1 MAITKE
7 QKRKLIVDHSQHPQ
21 DVGSPQVQI
30 AVLTERIN
38 HLTGHLSRNPKDHA
52 THRGQLQLVSR
63 RRRLLNYLR
72 RTDPDQYLELIARL
86 GIRK

>member
-1 MAITKE
+1 MAISKE
-7 QKRKLIVDHSQHPQ
+7 KKRKVIEDFGQHPQ

-38 HLTGHLSRNPKDHA
+38 HLTEHLSRNKKDHA

-63 RRRLLNYLR
+63 RRRLLDFLR
-72 RTDPDQYLELIARL
+72 RNDPDQYLQIIAKL

>member
-1 MAITKE
+1 MAISKVKKKALFE
-7 QKRKLIVDHSQHPQ
+7 NFGQHPQ

-38 HLTGHLSRNPKDHA
+38 HLTEHLSRNKKDHA

-63 RRRLLNYLR
+63 RRRLLDYLR
-72 RTDPDQYLELIARL
+72 RTEPDQYLQIIAKL